1 MNQNYE
7 PITEVLRR
15 AMQSAPITVY
25 AMSKRLGVR
34 QSTLSRFVN
43 RQRGLSLE
51 LLDRLGELLGLRL
64 VVDPAHELPAGAE
77 SKSKTEATTNTETAA
92 KTKAGAKAR
101 ATTKTGAK
109 SSKAARKGR

>member
-64 VVDPAHELPAGAE
+64 VVDPAHELPAGGE
-77 SKSKTEATTNTETAA
+77 SKLKTEATT
-92 KTKAGAKAR
+92 KTKAVAKAR
-101 ATTKTGAK
+101 AATKTEAK